1 MLNVEITELLKY
13 LKDIAA
19 NEKADDAVWKKFC
32 SDPDFIELDRL
43 IRRILSNEKK
53 HFEVIFDLFPEPTII
68 TTMEE
73 GKLVAYNQA
82 FLKIIET
89 RGKAILDETAS
100 IHDLYFELDKREQ
113 LIAELKRT
121 GISENMEIRVTDI
134 KSETF
139 IGLVS
144 AHAIDIEG
152 EPHILSVIRDIT
164 EIKRLEEEIAQLSI
178 RDKLTQVF
186 NRLKLDEFLQS
197 ELERSE
203 RSKAPFAI
211 ILVDVDSLRGIN
223 DSYGNPVG
231 DNLLVTMAALL
242 KKNVRATD
250 IIGRWS
256 GEEFLIILPDTEE
269 KGAMILAEKIRTI
282 VENTDFQVVGKLTA
296 SFGVSAYRKDL
307 LPATLIS
314 RAHEARNRAKEK
326 GRNRVECQ

>member
-1 MLNVEITELLKY
+1 MYNTEIRELIMY
-13 LKDIAA
+13 LKNIVAEEKPD
-19 NEKADDAVWKKFC
+19 NEVWEKYRE
-32 SDPDFIELDRL
+32 DPGFIELDGIVRG
-43 IRRILSNEKK
+43 IRGDCKK
-53 HFEVIFDLFPEPTII
+53 HFEMIFDLFPDPTII
-68 TTMEE
+68 TTMDD
-73 GKLVAYNQA
+73 GKLLNYNRA
-82 FLKIIET
+82 FLKMIQT
-89 RGKAILDETAS
+89 RGKTIMAETAN

-121 GISENMEIRVTDI
+121 GVSENMEIMVND
-134 KSETF
+134 ENNGTF
-139 IGLVS
+139 VGLVS

-203 RSKAPFAI
+203 RNKAPFAI
-211 ILVDVDSLRGIN
+211 ILVDVDSLRSIN

-231 DNLLVTMAALL
+231 DDLLITMAALL

-282 VENTDFQVVGKLTA
+282 VENTDFKVVGKLTA

-314 RAHEARNRAKEK
+314 RAHEARNRAKAK

>member
-89 RGKAILDETAS
+89 RGKATIDETAS

-113 LIAELKRT
+113 LIADLKRT

-139 IGLVS
+139 VGLVS
-144 AHAIDIEG
+144 AHAIDIGG

-164 EIKRLEEEIAQLSI
+164 EIKRLEE
-178 RDKLTQVF
+178 
-186 NRLKLDEFLQS
+186 
-197 ELERSE
+197 
-203 RSKAPFAI
+203 
-211 ILVDVDSLRGIN
+211 
-223 DSYGNPVG
+223 
-231 DNLLVTMAALL
+231 
-242 KKNVRATD
+242 
-250 IIGRWS
+250 
-256 GEEFLIILPDTEE
+256 
-269 KGAMILAEKIRTI
+269 
-282 VENTDFQVVGKLTA
+282 
-296 SFGVSAYRKDL
+296 
-307 LPATLIS
+307 
-314 RAHEARNRAKEK
+314 
-326 GRNRVECQ
+326 

>member
-1 MLNVEITELLKY
+1 M
-13 LKDIAA
+13 
-19 NEKADDAVWKKFC
+19 
-32 SDPDFIELDRL
+32 
-43 IRRILSNEKK
+43 
-53 HFEVIFDLFPEPTII
+53 
-68 TTMEE
+68 
-73 GKLVAYNQA
+73 
-82 FLKIIET
+82 
-89 RGKAILDETAS
+89 
-100 IHDLYFELDKREQ
+100 
-113 LIAELKRT
+113 
-121 GISENMEIRVTDI
+121 
-134 KSETF
+134 
-139 IGLVS
+139 
-144 AHAIDIEG
+144 
-152 EPHILSVIRDIT
+152 
-164 EIKRLEEEIAQLSI
+164 SI

-203 RSKAPFAI
+203 RNKAPFAI
-211 ILVDVDSLRGIN
+211 ILVDVDSLRSIN

-231 DNLLVTMAALL
+231 DDLLITMAALL

-282 VENTDFQVVGKLTA
+282 VENTDFKVVGKQTA

-314 RAHEARNRAKEK
+314 RAHEARNRAKAK